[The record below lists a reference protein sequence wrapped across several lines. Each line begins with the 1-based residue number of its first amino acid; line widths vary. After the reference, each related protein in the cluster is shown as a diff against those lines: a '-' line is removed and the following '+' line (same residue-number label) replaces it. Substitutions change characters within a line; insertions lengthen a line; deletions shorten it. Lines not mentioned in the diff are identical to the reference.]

1 MKAARVLCAAALAL
15 FLAACAAPQFRHSPE
30 NVVFELTGRIA
41 VKYRDDAASGN
52 IAWRHSADTD
62 EMLLT
67 SPFGAGLG
75 RIVRTRDLVTLTT
88 SEGHDVSARDAEA
101 LTEQVLGFRIPLAGL
116 ADWVRGRP
124 GPGEAAVRK
133 DAGGR
138 VAEIDQSGWKIEYLA
153 WEGELPQRLRLAYP
167 GVELRLAISEWK

>member
-1 MKAARVLCAAALAL
+1 MTPARFSCAAAIAF
-15 FLAACAAPQFRHSPE
+15 FLAACAAPQFRESAD
-30 NVVFELTGRIA
+30 NVVFELAGRIA
-41 VKYRDDAASGN
+41 VKYRDEAASGN
-52 IAWRHSADTD
+52 VAWRHSADAD

-67 SPFGAGLG
+67 SPLGAGLG

-116 ADWVRGRP
+116 ADWVRGHA
-124 GPGEAAVRK
+124 GPGEAVTRK
-133 DAGGR
+133 DAEGR
-138 VAEIDQSGWKIEYLA
+138 LAELEQSGWRIEYLG
-153 WEGELPQRLRLAYP
+153 WEGKLPSRMRLTYP